1 MTSPVLAL
9 FPFVTFVLL
18 SYLISDVLRRVEIL
32 DINGIF
38 NS

>member
-1 MTSPVLAL
+1 MNKHSNNQPMT
-9 FPFVTFVLL
+9 L
-18 SYLISDVLRRVEIL
+18 SVSDVLRQVGFL